1 MNVRCYCCLNKIS
14 FPLQPGGDKIPPID
28 MCSIFAY
35 RYDYADRQPVR
46 PGDIVLLQEGELRMV
61 GEVVFRLARETMSA
75 ELGRDD
81 NGLHVRVLVEMREGR
96 EGAAMV
102 EDSSRVIRHIA
113 PARLTLL
120 SRGRDSVRYLTGEPI
135 RDGDVVA
142 EPYSEDFPLSVV
154 QHFKAD
160 DLYAEPTEDNVYLGM
175 FPAKKAP
182 GIQHGCLV
190 EEYWA
195 EPGIVSDMMQHY
207 IFISRAAGD
216 TSDSE

>member
-1 MNVRCYCCLNKIS
+1 
-14 FPLQPGGDKIPPID
+14 

-35 RYDYADRQPVR
+35 RYNNADRQPVR

-61 GEVVFRLARETMSA
+61 GEVVFRMARETMSA

-81 NGLHVRVLVEMREGR
+81 NGLHVRVLVEMRESSER
-96 EGAAMV
+96 AAMV

-113 PARLTLL
+113 PERLTLL
-120 SRGRDSVRYLTGEPI
+120 SRGRGSVRYLTGEPI
-135 RDGDVVA
+135 CDGDVVA
-142 EPYSEDFPLSVV
+142 EPYSADFPLSVV

-160 DLYAEPTEDNVYLGM
+160 ELYAEPTEDNVYLGI
-175 FPAKKAP
+175 FPAKKEP
-182 GIQHGCLV
+182 GIRYGCLV
-190 EEYWA
+190 EDYWA